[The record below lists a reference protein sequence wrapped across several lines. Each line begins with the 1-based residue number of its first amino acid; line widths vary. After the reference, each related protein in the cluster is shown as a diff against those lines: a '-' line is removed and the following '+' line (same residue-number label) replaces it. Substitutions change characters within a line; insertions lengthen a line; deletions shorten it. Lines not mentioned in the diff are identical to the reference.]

1 MREVP
6 LTVVIMNAMFPTLK
20 EIAETSFVPV
30 IHYRF
35 YWFPGQLTG
44 KEMRRSIC
52 AFCPPFEI
60 FTVQYKRKLRRKS
73 DSFRDCFHLFNPE

>member
-30 IHYRF
+30 IPCLF
-35 YWFPGQLTG
+35 YWFPGQHTG
-44 KEMRRSIC
+44 K
-52 AFCPPFEI
+52 
-60 FTVQYKRKLRRKS
+60 
-73 DSFRDCFHLFNPE
+73 